1 MWDTALKLIAEQ
13 ALNSRPALERP
24 ITHAKY
30 GALGAIA
37 AGLSIAAG
45 SGLLVTALYVW
56 LIGAGVPQHIVLLL
70 SGLVLLLN
78 AVFVWWLCRRMTVR
92 ELEAQARER
101 AQEEAAHAPADM
113 ASLLAV
119 LAQEVAHGFAEG
131 LASGREKSARESRE
145 PSDYA
150 PPGQQD

>member
-37 AGLSIAAG
+37 AGLSIAVGAG
-45 SGLLVTALYVW
+45 LVVAALYVW
-56 LIGAGVPQHIVLLL
+56 LTSAGVPQHIVLLL

-78 AVFVWWLCRRMTVR
+78 AVFVWWLCRRMTAR

-101 AQEEAAHAPADM
+101 AVEEAANAPTDM
-113 ASLLAV
+113 TSILAV

-131 LASGREKSARESRE
+131 LATARQKNERATDARPE
-145 PSDYA
+145 DE
-150 PPGQQD
+150 Q